1 MTASPGTPAS
11 PDRPEGGTRA
21 ALDRELPT
29 WTELADALYLAACQD
44 AAVPLFDV
52 PGREARERG
61 ERLRRENRPGDRP
74 APRDRHDS
82 PGPGEPRPPG
92 DPGGDPAGRSAAPED
107 QDGTP
112 PGPEDATGDRHP
124 AGETPAPGD
133 SRTPDDA
140 SRTPDGDSR
149 TPDDDSR
156 TPHGDSRTPDDDS
169 RTSEA
174 QDDGLAS
181 EDELLLLEE
190 GLTTLADAA
199 RPLFAALPAA
209 RPAGLRTR
217 PAPHA
222 DAWSTGQAGWPT
234 STRLADSLALGRSLR
249 PLRLFIASPHE
260 LELDEEATAEQAA
273 LAGVWTPV
281 CRPVPE
287 RRLDLLLLVDDSPS
301 MAMWSHTARQIAEL
315 MEQTAAFRTV
325 RRLRWDPDDGD
336 AATAG
341 LAAAELGSGDRQLLL
356 AVTDGGHSA
365 WRTGRAAAL
374 LHRLGRHSPVAVLSL
389 LPQHLWDLTLPTVTR
404 TRLRASAPA
413 APNRSY
419 DAEWKHPHADP
430 LGPEPEFAPHPGL
443 GTAIPV
449 PVVELRPK
457 SLSRWARLVA
467 AAGSGEWHGLAAL
480 WTAPDRDLRSAVI
493 GPVPERLAT
502 IVAEPTHPE
511 SQRTTPRPADPRR
524 TDPPRPAEPRRAGAG
539 ADESPAVRRAR
550 RAATMVRRFR
560 ATASPAAYALA
571 QRLAAAPLNLPVMR
585 LLQQAQPGARF
596 WNLAEIVLLGL
607 VRRTDD
613 TADVEDP
620 HRVSF
625 DFAEGVREELLALG
639 SRAETIR
646 ALDEVRRHLGP
657 VLEEVWG
664 EGASAL
670 VAPEGDPADPPMTD
684 ETRPFVNHLYTALC
698 AVSGPYLARANHLG
712 RLLQRTAV
720 PHQAGKVAADTAP
733 TPGHKRPSGYSSV
746 EMRSELNI
754 APTDALHYG
763 PRTPQAPQP
772 ANAPQPA
779 GNSPTAPSSAPVP
792 PTQPS
797 SSPTP
802 TPSPAPASPP
812 ARPRQGGIAVTA
824 GLPVA
829 TGPRSPHDPPRI
841 WGNVPQ
847 RNRNFTGRETLLERL
862 QERLSSGVTAV
873 LPEALHG
880 MGGVGKSQIAIEYVY
895 RHSRDYRLIWW
906 IPSEQENQI
915 VQSLIELGEQM
926 GLQAGSEM
934 SAVPAVLDALRRG
947 EPYRDWLLVFDNAEN
962 PKEVRK
968 YFPNDGPGRIV
979 VTSRNFQWST
989 DASSLE
995 VDVFARDES
1004 VALLRRRSP
1013 QLPDD
1018 AVDHLAAA
1026 LGDLPLA
1033 VEQAAVWLAETGMP
1047 VQQYLEVYE
1056 RNFTELMQSEPP
1068 GDYPL
1073 SVAAAWNVSLGRL
1086 RETRPDALQLLQV
1099 CAFFAPEPIEW
1110 DLFSAV
1116 RGISVPQELQSAL
1129 DDPVKLGRAVREIG
1143 RYALARIDHRQNTV
1157 QMHRLVQRVLI
1168 EQMNAQEQATMRH
1181 AAHQLLSHADP
1192 RNPERVTYWPRYS
1205 SLLTHVNASNA
1216 VECEEPWTRR
1226 LVLNEVWF
1234 LRARGDHAAALALG
1248 RRAAKIWRERLG
1260 EDHEEV
1266 LAVDQQIAQ
1275 ALLEQGN
1282 DRERAYTMQ
1291 SSLVERFRT
1300 ILGEAHENTLQA
1312 QSFLAVHHRNRGNF
1326 REAREMDQQVYET
1339 SLREFG
1345 ADDPATLLAAH
1356 NYAVSLRLAG
1366 DSERARELDYD
1377 TWQRRIEALG
1387 EDHIYTLSTQ
1397 NAYLLDLQEIGRYEE
1412 SLDGYERLTEEVREQ
1427 LGENHPLTA
1436 QISRNLCVTRRKKGD
1451 HKGAHALSSQLI
1463 TLVSDLF
1470 GTSSR
1475 QYLQMAV
1482 SHATDLRQVGKL
1494 QESRVLNQQ
1503 ALDKH
1508 VDSYGREHPHSYAVA
1523 MNLAVVLRL
1532 LDQPEAA
1539 LKLDQEAVEGLT
1551 RTLGQDH
1558 PRTLLARMNLASD
1571 HFALGRTQEACAI
1584 DEAVAEESARLRES
1598 HPANL
1603 AIQLNLSY
1611 DLKAVGRTEEG
1622 EAKYAESLKRYRSVL
1637 GPSHPATLDA
1647 EKGLRANADIDLI
1660 SL

>member
-1 MTASPGTPAS
+1 MTASPGAPAS

-61 ERLRRENRPGDRP
+61 ERSRRENRPGERP

-82 PGPGEPRPPG
+82 PGPGESRPPG
-92 DPGGDPAGRSAAPED
+92 ESGGDPADGSGMPREREGAPED
-107 QDGTP
+107 RDGTP
-112 PGPEDATGDRHP
+112 PDPEDGTGDRHP
-124 AGETPAPGD
+124 AGETPDPG
-133 SRTPDDA
+133 
-140 SRTPDGDSR
+140 GSR

-156 TPHGDSRTPDDDS
+156 APDDGSRTPGDDS

-174 QDDGLAS
+174 QDNGHDLGSGDEL
-181 EDELLLLEE
+181 DELLLLEE

-222 DAWSTGQAGWPT
+222 DAWPTEQAVWPA
-234 STRLADSLALGRSLR
+234 SPRLADSLALGRSLR
-249 PLRLFIASPHE
+249 PLRLFLASPHE

-281 CRPVPE
+281 CRAVPE

-301 MAMWSHTARQIAEL
+301 MALWSHTARQIAEL

-325 RRLRWDPDDGD
+325 RRVRWDPDGGD

-341 LAAAELGSGDRQLLL
+341 LAAAELHSGDRQLVL

-365 WRTGRAAAL
+365 WRTGRAAAA

-389 LPQHLWDLTLPTVTR
+389 LPQHLWDLTLPTVAR
-404 TRLRASAPA
+404 TRLRAPAPA

-449 PVVELRPK
+449 PVVELRPT
-457 SLSRWARLVA
+457 SLARWARLVA

-493 GPVPERLAT
+493 GPVPERLAD
-502 IVAEPTHPE
+502 IVAEPPHPAP
-511 SQRTTPRPADPRR
+511 QRTVPRPAEPRR
-524 TDPPRPAEPRRAGAG
+524 AAPSRPTEPRRAGAG
-539 ADESPAVRRAR
+539 ADASPAVRRAR
-550 RAATMVRRFR
+550 RAATVVRRFR

-607 VRRTDD
+607 VRRTDG

-625 DFAEGVREELLALG
+625 DFVDGVREELLALG
-639 SRAETIR
+639 SRVETIR

-670 VAPEGDPADPPMTD
+670 VAPEGDPADPPMT
-684 ETRPFVNHLYTALC
+684 EHTRPFVNHLYTALC

-720 PHQAGKVAADTAP
+720 PHQAGKVATGTAP

-754 APTDALHYG
+754 APTDALDYG
-763 PRTPQAPQP
+763 PRTPETPQP

-779 GNSPTAPSSAPVP
+779 GNSPTEPSSAPVP

-797 SSPTP
+797 
-802 TPSPAPASPP
+802 PSPAPASAP

-895 RHSRDYRLIWW
+895 RHSRDYGLIWW

-1157 QMHRLVQRVLI
+1157 QLHRLVQRVLV
-1168 EQMNAQEQATMRH
+1168 EQMNTQERATMRH
-1181 AAHQLLSHADP
+1181 AAHQLLAHADP
-1192 RNPERVTYWPRYS
+1192 RNPQRASYWPRYS
-1205 SLLTHVNASNA
+1205 ALLTHVRASNA

-1234 LRARGDHAAALALG
+1234 LRARGDHAAALELG
-1248 RRAAKIWRERLG
+1248 ERAARIWRGTLG

-1266 LAVDQQIAQ
+1266 LAIDQQIAE
-1275 ALLEQGN
+1275 ALREQGTHL
-1282 DRERAYTMQ
+1282 RRAYELQ
-1291 SSLVERFRT
+1291 AGLLDRFRSV
-1300 ILGEAHENTLQA
+1300 LGESHEDTLQA
-1312 QSFLAVHHRNRGNF
+1312 QSFMAIHQRNRGNF
-1326 REAREMDQQVYET
+1326 NEARELDQRVYET

-1366 DSERARELDYD
+1366 ASETARQLDYD

-1387 EDHIYTLSTQ
+1387 EDHIYTLSTRE
-1397 NAYLLDLQEIGRYEE
+1397 AYLLDLQEVGRYEE
-1412 SLDGYERLTEEVREQ
+1412 SLEGYEQLAEEVTEK
-1427 LGENHPLTA
+1427 LGERHPFTALVNRNRCVIRRKTGDHEGAYALSRRYIELIAEMLGTDSRYYLLTA
-1436 QISRNLCVTRRKKGD
+1436 I
-1451 HKGAHALSSQLI
+1451 
-1463 TLVSDLF
+1463 
-1470 GTSSR
+1470 
-1475 QYLQMAV
+1475 
-1482 SHATDLRQVGKL
+1482 SHANDLRQVGKL
-1494 QESRVLNQQ
+1494 LESRALSEQVLER
-1503 ALDKH
+1503 H
-1508 VDSYGREHPHSYAVA
+1508 RERYGREHPHSYAVA
-1523 MNLAVVLRL
+1523 MNLAVTLRL
-1532 LDQPEAA
+1532 LGQPEAA
-1539 LKLDQEAVEGLT
+1539 LELDAETVEGLT
-1551 RTLGQDH
+1551 RVLGAGH

-1571 HFALGRTQEACAI
+1571 HFALGHPQEAYAI
-1584 DEAVAEESARLRES
+1584 DEAVAEESARLREH
-1598 HPANL
+1598 HPANV
-1603 AIQLNLSY
+1603 AMQLNLSY
-1611 DLKAVGRTEEG
+1611 DLKALRRTEES
-1622 EAKYAESLKRYRSVL
+1622 ERLYAAALERYRSEL
-1637 GPSHPATLDA
+1637 GPSHAATLDA
-1647 EKGLRANADIDLI
+1647 EKGLRANADIDLL

>member
-1 MTASPGTPAS
+1 MTASPGAPAS

-61 ERLRRENRPGDRP
+61 ERSRRENRPGERP

-82 PGPGEPRPPG
+82 PGPGESRPPG
-92 DPGGDPAGRSAAPED
+92 EPGGDPADGSGTPREREPED
-107 QDGTP
+107 RDGTP
-112 PGPEDATGDRHP
+112 PDPEDGTGDRHP
-124 AGETPAPGD
+124 AGEPPAPG
-133 SRTPDDA
+133 
-140 SRTPDGDSR
+140 GSR

-156 TPHGDSRTPDDDS
+156 TPDDGSRTPGDGS

-174 QDDGLAS
+174 QDDGHDLGS
-181 EDELLLLEE
+181 GDELDELLLLEE

-222 DAWSTGQAGWPT
+222 DAWPTEQVAWPA
-234 STRLADSLALGRSLR
+234 SPRLADSLALGRSLR
-249 PLRLFIASPHE
+249 PLRLFLASPHE

-281 CRPVPE
+281 CRAVPE

-301 MAMWSHTARQIAEL
+301 MALWSHTARQIAEL

-325 RRLRWDPDDGD
+325 RLVRWDPDGGD
-336 AATAG
+336 AAAG
-341 LAAAELGSGDRQLLL
+341 LAAAELHSGDRQLVL

-389 LPQHLWDLTLPTVTR
+389 LPQHLWDLTLPTVAR
-404 TRLRASAPA
+404 TRLRAPAPA
-413 APNRSY
+413 TPNRSY

-449 PVVELRPK
+449 PVVELRPA
-457 SLSRWARLVA
+457 SLARWARLVA
-467 AAGSGEWHGLAAL
+467 AGGSGEWHGLAAL

-493 GPVPERLAT
+493 GPVPERLAG
-502 IVAEPTHPE
+502 IVAEPPHPE
-511 SQRTTPRPADPRR
+511 PQRTV
-524 TDPPRPAEPRRAGAG
+524 PRPAEPRRADPSRPTEPRRAGAV

-550 RAATMVRRFR
+550 RAATVVRRFR

-607 VRRTDD
+607 VRRTDG

-625 DFAEGVREELLALG
+625 DFVDGVREELLALG
-639 SRAETIR
+639 SRVETIR

-670 VAPEGDPADPPMTD
+670 VAPEGDPADPPMT
-684 ETRPFVNHLYTALC
+684 EHTRPFVNHLYTALC

-720 PHQAGKVAADTAP
+720 PRQAGKVATGTAP

-754 APTDALHYG
+754 APTDALDYG
-763 PRTPQAPQP
+763 PRTPETPQP

-779 GNSPTAPSSAPVP
+779 GNSPTEPSSAPVP

-802 TPSPAPASPP
+802 SPAPASAP

-895 RHSRDYRLIWW
+895 RHSRDYGLIWW

-1157 QMHRLVQRVLI
+1157 QLHRLVQRVLV
-1168 EQMNAQEQATMRH
+1168 EQMNTQERATMRH
-1181 AAHQLLSHADP
+1181 AAHQLLAHADP
-1192 RNPERVTYWPRYS
+1192 RNPQRASYWPRYS
-1205 SLLTHVNASNA
+1205 ALLTHVRASNA

-1234 LRARGDHAAALALG
+1234 LRARGDHAAALELG
-1248 RRAAKIWRERLG
+1248 ERAARIWRGTLG

-1266 LAVDQQIAQ
+1266 LAIDQQIAE
-1275 ALLEQGN
+1275 ALREQGTHL
-1282 DRERAYTMQ
+1282 RRAYELQ
-1291 SSLVERFRT
+1291 AGLLDRFRRV
-1300 ILGEAHENTLQA
+1300 LGESHEDTLQA
-1312 QSFLAVHHRNRGNF
+1312 QSFMAIHQRNRGNF
-1326 REAREMDQQVYET
+1326 NEARELDQRVYET

-1366 DSERARELDYD
+1366 ASETARQLDYD

-1387 EDHIYTLSTQ
+1387 EDHIYTLSTRE
-1397 NAYLLDLQEIGRYEE
+1397 AYLLDLQEVGRYEE
-1412 SLDGYERLTEEVREQ
+1412 SLEGYEQLAEEVTEK
-1427 LGENHPLTA
+1427 LGERHPFTALVNRNRCVIRRKTGDHEGAYALSRRYIELIAEMLGTDSRYYLLTA
-1436 QISRNLCVTRRKKGD
+1436 I
-1451 HKGAHALSSQLI
+1451 
-1463 TLVSDLF
+1463 
-1470 GTSSR
+1470 
-1475 QYLQMAV
+1475 
-1482 SHATDLRQVGKL
+1482 SHANDLRQVGKL
-1494 QESRVLNQQ
+1494 LESRALSEQVLER
-1503 ALDKH
+1503 H
-1508 VDSYGREHPHSYAVA
+1508 RERYGREHPHSYAVA
-1523 MNLAVVLRL
+1523 MNLAVTLRL
-1532 LDQPEAA
+1532 LGQPEAA
-1539 LKLDQEAVEGLT
+1539 LELDAETVEGLT
-1551 RTLGQDH
+1551 RVLGAGH

-1571 HFALGRTQEACAI
+1571 HFALGHPQEAYAI
-1584 DEAVAEESARLRES
+1584 DEAVAEESARLREH
-1598 HPANL
+1598 HPANV
-1603 AIQLNLSY
+1603 AMQLNLSY
-1611 DLKAVGRTEEG
+1611 DLKALRRTEES
-1622 EAKYAESLKRYRSVL
+1622 ERLYAAALERYRSEL
-1637 GPSHPATLDA
+1637 GPSHAATLDA
-1647 EKGLRANADIDLI
+1647 EKGLRANADIDLL

>member
-1 MTASPGTPAS
+1 MTASPGTPAP
-11 PDRPEGGTRA
+11 PDRPEGGSRA

-61 ERLRRENRPGDRP
+61 ERSRRENRPSERP
-74 APRDRHDS
+74 PPWDRHGS
-82 PGPGEPRPPG
+82 PGPVASRPPG
-92 DPGGDPAGRSAAPED
+92 DPGGDPAAGSATPED
-107 QDGTP
+107 RDGTP
-112 PGPEDATGDRHP
+112 EDRDGTAPDPEGGTGDRHP

-133 SRTPDDA
+133 SRTPDD
-140 SRTPDGDSR
+140 DSHTADHDAR
-149 TPDDDSR
+149 P
-156 TPHGDSRTPDDDS
+156 P
-169 RTSEA
+169 EA
-174 QDDGLAS
+174 QDDGHGLGS
-181 EDELLLLEE
+181 DDELLLLEE
-190 GLTTLADAA
+190 GLTTLTDAA

-209 RPAGLRTR
+209 RPAGPRTR
-217 PAPHA
+217 PAPHSA
-222 DAWSTGQAGWPT
+222 EWPTEQAGWPA
-234 STRLADSLALGRSLR
+234 SPRLADSLALGRSLR
-249 PLRLFIASPHE
+249 PLRLFLASPHE

-301 MAMWSHTARQIAEL
+301 MALWSHTARQIAEL

-325 RRLRWDPDDGD
+325 RRVRWDPDGGD

-341 LAAAELGSGDRQLLL
+341 LTAAGLHSGDRQLVL

-404 TRLRASAPA
+404 TRLRAPAPA

-449 PVVELRPK
+449 PVVELRPA
-457 SLSRWARLVA
+457 SLARWARLVA

-480 WTAPDRDLRSAVI
+480 WTAPDRDLRSEVI

-502 IVAEPTHPE
+502 IVAEPAHPGR
-511 SQRTTPRPADPRR
+511 QRTAPHR
-524 TDPPRPAEPRRAGAG
+524 TDPPRPTEPRRAGTG

-550 RAATMVRRFR
+550 RAATTVRRFR

-639 SRAETIR
+639 SRAGTIR

-670 VAPEGDPADPPMTD
+670 VAPEGDPADPPMT
-684 ETRPFVNHLYTALC
+684 EQTRPFVNHLYTALC

-720 PHQAGKVAADTAP
+720 PHQAGKAAAGTAP

-779 GNSPTAPSSAPVP
+779 GNSPAEPSSAPVP

-802 TPSPAPASPP
+802 SPAPASTP

-962 PKEVRK
+962 PKEARK
-968 YFPNDGPGRIV
+968 YFPSDGPGRIV

-1116 RGISVPQELQSAL
+1116 RGVSVPQELQAAL

-1157 QMHRLVQRVLI
+1157 QLHRLVQRVLV
-1168 EQMNAQEQATMRH
+1168 EQMNTQERATMRH
-1181 AAHQLLSHADP
+1181 AAHQLLAHADP
-1192 RNPERVTYWPRYS
+1192 RNPQRASYWPRYS
-1205 SLLTHVNASNA
+1205 ALLTHVRASNA

-1234 LRARGDHAAALALG
+1234 LRARGDHAAALELG
-1248 RRAAKIWRERLG
+1248 ERAARIWRGTLG

-1266 LAVDQQIAQ
+1266 LAIDQQIAE
-1275 ALLEQGN
+1275 ALREQGTHL
-1282 DRERAYTMQ
+1282 RRAYELQ
-1291 SSLVERFRT
+1291 AGLVERYRMA
-1300 ILGEAHENTLQA
+1300 LGETHENTLQA
-1312 QSFLAVHHRNRGNF
+1312 QSFMAIHHRNRGNF
-1326 REAREMDQQVYET
+1326 NEAREMDQRVFEA

-1366 DSERARELDYD
+1366 DSEAARKLDYD

-1387 EDHIYTLSTQ
+1387 EDHMYTLSTREIH
-1397 NAYLLDLQEIGRYEE
+1397 LLDLQEVGRYEDALE
-1412 SLDGYERLTEEVREQ
+1412 GYELLAAEVTEK
-1427 LGENHPLTA
+1427 LGERHPFTA
-1436 QISRNLCVTRRKKGD
+1436 QVNRHLCVTRRKKGD
-1451 HKGAHALSSQLI
+1451 HEGAYAL
-1463 TLVSDLF
+1463 
-1470 GTSSR
+1470 SR
-1475 QYLQMAV
+1475 QYLELLAEV
-1482 SHATDLRQVGKL
+1482 PGTDSRPYLLAAASHANDLRQIGKL
-1494 QESRVLNQQ
+1494 QEARALSEQVLEKHRSR
-1503 ALDKH
+1503 
-1508 VDSYGREHPHSYAVA
+1508 YGREHPHSYACA
-1523 MNLAVVLRL
+1523 MNLAVTLRL
-1532 LDQPEAA
+1532 LQQPEAA
-1539 LKLDQEAVEGLT
+1539 LELDDEAVEGLT
-1551 RTLGQDH
+1551 RVLGAEH

-1571 HFALGRTQEACAI
+1571 HFALGRPEEAHAL
-1584 DEAVAEESARLRES
+1584 DEAVVEASARLRVS

-1603 AIQLNLSY
+1603 AMELNLSY
-1611 DLKAVGRTEEG
+1611 DLKALRRTEES
-1622 EAKYAESLKRYRSVL
+1622 ERLYARALERYRTVL

-1647 EKGLRANADIDLI
+1647 EKGLRANADIDL
-1660 SL
+1660 LLL

>member
-21 ALDRELPT
+21 APDRELPT

-61 ERLRRENRPGDRP
+61 ERSRRENRPGER
-74 APRDRHDS
+74 AARRDRHDS
-82 PGPGEPRPPG
+82 PGPVASWPPG
-92 DPGGDPAGRSAAPED
+92 APGGDPAAGSAARDDREGAPEGRG
-107 QDGTP
+107 GTP
-112 PGPEDATGDRHP
+112 PDPEDGTGDRHP

-133 SRTPDDA
+133 SRTPDDG
-140 SRTPDGDSR
+140 SRTP
-149 TPDDDSR
+149 
-156 TPHGDSRTPDDDS
+156 
-169 RTSEA
+169 EA
-174 QDDGLAS
+174 QDDGHGLGS
-181 EDELLLLEE
+181 GDELDELLLLEE

-222 DAWSTGQAGWPT
+222 DAWPTEQAGWPA
-234 STRLADSLALGRSLR
+234 SPRLADSLALGRSLR
-249 PLRLFIASPHE
+249 PLRLFLASPHE

-281 CRPVPE
+281 CRAVPE

-301 MAMWSHTARQIAEL
+301 MALWSYTARQIAEL

-325 RRLRWDPDDGD
+325 RRVRWDPDGGD

-341 LAAAELGSGDRQLLL
+341 LAAAELHSGDRQLVL

-389 LPQHLWDLTLPTVTR
+389 LPQHLWDLTLPTVAR
-404 TRLRASAPA
+404 TRLRAPAPA

-419 DAEWKHPHADP
+419 DAEWKHPQADP

-449 PVVELRPK
+449 PVVELRPT
-457 SLSRWARLVA
+457 SLARWARLVA

-493 GPVPERLAT
+493 GPVPERLAS
-502 IVAEPTHPE
+502 IVAEPPHPE
-511 SQRTTPRPADPRR
+511 PQRTVPRPADPRR
-524 TDPPRPAEPRRAGAG
+524 TDPPRSTEPRRAGAG

-550 RAATMVRRFR
+550 RAATAVRRFR

-625 DFAEGVREELLALG
+625 DFADGVREELLALG

-670 VAPEGDPADPPMTD
+670 VAPEGDPADPPMT
-684 ETRPFVNHLYTALC
+684 EQTRPFVSHLYTALC

-720 PHQAGKVAADTAP
+720 PHQAGKVAAGTAP
-733 TPGHKRPSGYSSV
+733 TPGHQRPSGYSSV

-754 APTDALHYG
+754 APTDALDYG
-763 PRTPQAPQP
+763 PRTPETPQP

-779 GNSPTAPSSAPVP
+779 GNSPTEPSSAPVP

-797 SSPTP
+797 
-802 TPSPAPASPP
+802 PSPAPASAP

-862 QERLSSGVTAV
+862 QERLQERQSNGVTAV

-895 RHSRDYRLIWW
+895 QRSRDYRLIWW

-926 GLQAGSEM
+926 GLQVGSEM

-968 YFPNDGPGRIV
+968 YFPSDGPGRIV

-995 VDVFARDES
+995 VDVFARGES

-1129 DDPVKLGRAVREIG
+1129 DDPVKLGRAIREIG

-1157 QMHRLVQRVLI
+1157 QLHRLVQRVLV
-1168 EQMNAQEQATMRH
+1168 EQMNTQERATMRH
-1181 AAHQLLSHADP
+1181 AAHQLLAHADP
-1192 RNPERVTYWPRYS
+1192 RNPQRASYWPRYS
-1205 SLLTHVNASNA
+1205 ALLTHVRASNA
-1216 VECEEPWTRR
+1216 VECEGPWTRR

-1234 LRARGDHAAALALG
+1234 LRARGDHGAAIELG
-1248 RRAAKIWRERLG
+1248 ERAARIWRRALG

-1266 LAVDQQIAQ
+1266 LAIDQQIAE
-1275 ALLEQGN
+1275 ALREQGTHL
-1282 DRERAYTMQ
+1282 RRAYELQ
-1291 SSLVERFRT
+1291 AGLLERFRRV
-1300 ILGEAHENTLQA
+1300 LGESHEDTLQA
-1312 QSFLAVHHRNRGNF
+1312 QSFMAIHQRNRGNF
-1326 REAREMDQQVYET
+1326 NEARELDQRVYET

-1366 DSERARELDYD
+1366 ASETARQLDYD

-1387 EDHIYTLSTQ
+1387 EDHIYTLSTRE
-1397 NAYLLDLQEIGRYEE
+1397 AYLLDLQEVGRYEE
-1412 SLDGYERLTEEVREQ
+1412 SLEGYEQLAEEVSEK
-1427 LGENHPLTA
+1427 LGERHPFTALVNRNRCVIRRKTGDHEGAYALSRRYIELIAEMLGTDSRYYLLTA
-1436 QISRNLCVTRRKKGD
+1436 I
-1451 HKGAHALSSQLI
+1451 
-1463 TLVSDLF
+1463 
-1470 GTSSR
+1470 
-1475 QYLQMAV
+1475 
-1482 SHATDLRQVGKL
+1482 SHANDLRQVGKL
-1494 QESRVLNQQ
+1494 QESRALSQQVLER
-1503 ALDKH
+1503 H
-1508 VDSYGREHPHSYAVA
+1508 RERYGRDHPHSYAIA
-1523 MNLAVVLRL
+1523 MNLAVTLRL
-1532 LDQPEAA
+1532 LGQPEAA
-1539 LKLDQEAVEGLT
+1539 LELDLETVEGLT
-1551 RTLGQDH
+1551 RVLGAGH

-1571 HFALGRTQEACAI
+1571 HFALGHPQEAYAI
-1584 DEAVAEESARLRES
+1584 DEAVAEESARLREH
-1598 HPANL
+1598 HPANV
-1603 AIQLNLSY
+1603 AMQLNLSY
-1611 DLKAVGRTEEG
+1611 DLKALRRTEESQRL
-1622 EAKYAESLKRYRSVL
+1622 YAAALERYRNEL

-1647 EKGLRANADIDLI
+1647 EKGLRANADIDL
-1660 SL
+1660 LTL